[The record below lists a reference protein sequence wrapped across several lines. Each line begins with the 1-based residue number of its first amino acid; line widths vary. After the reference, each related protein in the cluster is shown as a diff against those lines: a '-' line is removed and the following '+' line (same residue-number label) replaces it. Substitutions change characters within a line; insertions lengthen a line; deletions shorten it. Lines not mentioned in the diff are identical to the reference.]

1 MMLIS
6 IDDTNPLP
14 IYLQIVRQVKEQILV
29 GDLKPG
35 DEVPS
40 VRELGDALGISLHT
54 ARSAYQEL
62 SDVRLLVI
70 RLGRKARITMPSD
83 QEAALEEAQKSLA
96 ARAREWAVDGLLS
109 GVTRAELLGIMD
121 QEIQGLL
128 AQKEASSERSGETRE
143 EVGE

>member
-1 MMLIS
+1 MLIS

-62 SDVRLLVI
+62 SDVRLLAI
-70 RLGRKARITMPSD
+70 RLGRKARITVPSG
-83 QEAALEEAQKSLA
+83 QEAAIGQVRKSLA

-109 GVTRAELLGIMD
+109 GVSRTELLGIMD
-121 QEIQGLL
+121 REIEGLL
-128 AQKEASSERSGETRE
+128 AQKQASGGRPGEVRE